1 MIRKLRW
8 KFVAVCMGL
17 VALVLS
23 AVFGAA
29 YHAVRQNIEDL
40 SRQMLYQVLR
50 EDSGR
55 GAVPNPTIEI
65 GGDRVLLPYFK
76 VPEVLLMVSKLA
88 LSSFSSLPWL
98 QLAI

>member
-29 YHAVRQNIEDL
+29 YHAL
-40 SRQMLYQVLR
+40 SL
-50 EDSGR
+50 
-55 GAVPNPTIEI
+55 IHI
-65 GGDRVLLPYFK
+65 
-76 VPEVLLMVSKLA
+76 
-88 LSSFSSLPWL
+88 
-98 QLAI
+98 

>member
-40 SRQMLYQVLR
+40 SRQMLY
-50 EDSGR
+50 
-55 GAVPNPTIEI
+55 
-65 GGDRVLLPYFK
+65 
-76 VPEVLLMVSKLA
+76 
-88 LSSFSSLPWL
+88 LSL
-98 QLAI
+98 IHI

>member
-50 EDSGR
+50 R
-55 GAVPNPTIEI
+55 TAAGALCPTPPLRSAGTGCCCLI
-65 GGDRVLLPYFK
+65 
-76 VPEVLLMVSKLA
+76 S
-88 LSSFSSLPWL
+88 
-98 QLAI
+98 Q

>member
-29 YHAVRQNIEDL
+29 YQPPNAV
-40 SRQMLYQVLR
+40 
-50 EDSGR
+50 SGL
-55 GAVPNPTIEI
+55 A
-65 GGDRVLLPYFK
+65 GGQRPGRCAQ
-76 VPEVLLMVSKLA
+76 PHH
-88 LSSFSSLPWL
+88 
-98 QLAI
+98 